1 MSLSYVKKKPPWHLY
16 TYYLVYLL
24 EGEFNL
30 NVMKIAQMKM
40 VLYFEIVI
48 ISFDLQTFLV
58 SLAP

>member
-1 MSLSYVKKKPPWHLY
+1 MKKKPPWHLY
-16 TYYLVYLL
+16 TYYLVNLL